1 MTLSPTLNR
10 DSRFGVLTTVPAR
23 SRPEMHGKVGSP
35 QPKSL
40 RGVSKLALAVLEREH
55 LRCFP
60 VNRVKANDRD
70 FHQHFAVIFYLRDL
84 ILGRMYVWLL
94 NAMKKQNF
102 LVRKLET
109 VDSWLFSDCLSP
121 LPRFV
126 NHAVMLLM
134 LAF

>member
-1 MTLSPTLNR
+1 
-10 DSRFGVLTTVPAR
+10 
-23 SRPEMHGKVGSP
+23 
-35 QPKSL
+35 
-40 RGVSKLALAVLEREH
+40 
-55 LRCFP
+55 
-60 VNRVKANDRD
+60 
-70 FHQHFAVIFYLRDL
+70 
-84 ILGRMYVWLL
+84 MYVWLL